1 MATHQRGTV
10 IHDCDESNSPT
21 ATMNTKENILM
32 QQKKLKVFDFLTS
45 NQNFPYF
52 SLLGRSNIS
61 TGIRC

>member
-32 QQKKLKVFDFLTS
+32 QQKKLKVFDFF
-45 NQNFPYF
+45 NFKSEF
-52 SLLGRSNIS
+52 SVFFAFRKKQH
-61 TGIRC
+61 